1 MEQVFKTKW
10 VPDWQYVGMGVA
22 ILVVIVIFFWL
33 QEWTALGGLIV
44 PLMLF
49 YSQSKTMC
57 TIKVSG
63 VLEGKSVWGKRFC
76 VDGIRKITYQ
86 PHALGMQIIKVEQ
99 AQGFVMI
106 SPDRPLEFVEALKK
120 VCPGLAVEGFEL
132 IKN

>member
-49 YSQSKTMC
+49 YSQSKT
-57 TIKVSG
+57 
-63 VLEGKSVWGKRFC
+63 
-76 VDGIRKITYQ
+76 
-86 PHALGMQIIKVEQ
+86 
-99 AQGFVMI
+99 
-106 SPDRPLEFVEALKK
+106 
-120 VCPGLAVEGFEL
+120 
-132 IKN
+132 

>member
-49 YSQSKTMC
+49 YSQSKTIY
-57 TIKVSG
+57 TIKDSG
-63 VLEGKSVWGKRFC
+63 VLEVKSVWGKRFC
-76 VDGIRKITYQ
+76 GWHQEHYL
-86 PHALGMQIIKVEQ
+86 PA
-99 AQGFVMI
+99 
-106 SPDRPLEFVEALKK
+106 S
-120 VCPGLAVEGFEL
+120 CPWDA
-132 IKN
+132 KDKS

>member
-49 YSQSKTMC
+49 YSQSKTIY
-57 TIKVSG
+57 TIKDSG
-63 VLEGKSVWGKRFC
+63 VLEGLPAILLPKLPEKPASVLCCLKRE
-76 VDGIRKITYQ
+76 VW
-86 PHALGMQIIKVEQ
+86 
-99 AQGFVMI
+99 
-106 SPDRPLEFVEALKK
+106 EA
-120 VCPGLAVEGFEL
+120 CA
-132 IKN
+132 

>member
-49 YSQSKTMC
+49 YSQSKTIY
-57 TIKVSG
+57 TIKDSG
-63 VLEGKSVWGKRFC
+63 VLEVKSVWGKRFC
-76 VDGIRKITYQ
+76 V
-86 PHALGMQIIKVEQ
+86 PA
-99 AQGFVMI
+99 
-106 SPDRPLEFVEALKK
+106 S
-120 VCPGLAVEGFEL
+120 CPWDA
-132 IKN
+132 KDKS

>member
-49 YSQSKTMC
+49 ILSRRLFIR
-57 TIKVSG
+57 IKDSG
-63 VLEGKSVWGKRFC
+63 VLEVKSVWGKRFC

-86 PHALGMQIIKVEQ
+86 PHVLGMQKIK
-99 AQGFVMI
+99 
-106 SPDRPLEFVEALKK
+106 S
-120 VCPGLAVEGFEL
+120 
-132 IKN
+132 

>member
-49 YSQSKTMC
+49 YSQSKTIY
-57 TIKVSG
+57 TIKDSG
-63 VLEGKSVWGKRFC
+63 VLEVKSVWGKRFC
-76 VDGIRKITYQ
+76 VDG
-86 PHALGMQIIKVEQ
+86 
-99 AQGFVMI
+99 
-106 SPDRPLEFVEALKK
+106 RPLEFVEALKK